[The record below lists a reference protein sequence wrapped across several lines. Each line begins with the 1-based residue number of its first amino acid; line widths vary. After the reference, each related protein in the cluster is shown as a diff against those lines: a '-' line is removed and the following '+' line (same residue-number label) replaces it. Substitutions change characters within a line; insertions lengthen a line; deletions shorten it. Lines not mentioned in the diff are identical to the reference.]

1 MYLSAKMSPITWQK
15 LLTGVKITIYTDK
28 GSTPNGKFTA
38 PMDTEEEGK
47 ISWYWVNYVNIP

>member
-1 MYLSAKMSPITWQK
+1 MSPITWQK